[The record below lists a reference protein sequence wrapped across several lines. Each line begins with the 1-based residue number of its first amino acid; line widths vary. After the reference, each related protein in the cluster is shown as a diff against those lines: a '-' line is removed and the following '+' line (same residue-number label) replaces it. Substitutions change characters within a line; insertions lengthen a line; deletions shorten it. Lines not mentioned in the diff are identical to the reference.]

1 MDKDKLQSLR
11 GPGVLLAASALL
23 AVVLMHHHPHGGD
36 GAGLIRGVHGGLL
49 ALIVVQPAVMLL
61 LARALNWSLP
71 SALGLAFFV
80 FGTFGALAA
89 GTINGFVAPAI
100 WEYPAGEISPGVSEL
115 AWELNQQFARNGA
128 VAVGA
133 GIVFFGLA
141 MWRAGWRV
149 VGALGVL
156 AGAVPAALL
165 LVGVTD
171 MRFYGAML
179 TYISQLSWLVVL
191 GVMLWRE
198 GGSKG

>member
-11 GPGVLLAASALL
+11 GPGVLLTASALL

-61 LARALNWSLP
+61 LTRALNWSLP

-80 FGTFGALAA
+80 FGTFGALVA
-89 GTINGFVAPAI
+89 GTINGFVAPVI

-128 VAVGA
+128 VAVAA

-141 MWRAGWRV
+141 MWREGWRV
-149 VGALGVL
+149 IGALGVL

-191 GVMLWRE
+191 GVVLWRE
-198 GGSKG
+198 GSRKG